1 QPSRLTFTIP
11 SPSILDAKNLHVWT
25 NKNMRSS
32 IMLLLLL
39 WTPLS
44 IIASIA
50 SEATCEVEG
59 MPGIMDSSETRCCP
73 LSAFSLYGHQGCG
86 MCGGAG
92 CGSIDMTLVAPTVKG
107 DVPEHAKSSAY
118 CCTSGVDDMGIRC
131 GTGKGEGSPPC
142 LIPAPALAEDTCH
155 VEGVEGVSR
164 DGVHCCPLGCGQCG
178 GTGCGSLDE
187 SLIFRDPERELPA
200 G

>member
-1 QPSRLTFTIP
+1 M
-11 SPSILDAKNLHVWT
+11 K
-25 NKNMRSS
+25 SS
-32 IMLLLLL
+32 TMLLL
-39 WTPLS
+39 WAPLNMAEGILS
-44 IIASIA
+44 LA

-73 LSAFSLYGHQGCG
+73 LPTFPPNGYQGCR
-86 MCGGAG
+86 MCGGIG
-92 CGSIDMTLVAPTVKG
+92 CGSIDMALVAPTVKG
-107 DVPEHAKSSAY
+107 DVPAHAKSSAY
-118 CCTSGVDDMGIRC
+118 CCTSGVDDMGVTC
-131 GTGKGEGSPPC
+131 GTGEEEGYPPC
-142 LIPAPALAEDTCH
+142 LIPAPGVAEDTCH

-178 GTGCGSLDE
+178 GIGCGSLDE